1 MPIVE
6 KKDAFLD
13 AINVAAT
20 ARGWME
26 KTKKRKLICHIQNL
40 EIDMDRELSSLSRNQ
55 SIHPTEGGKD
65 GDEDKDWEGYVLPR
79 SPLWRH
85 VDVYVDI

>member
-1 MPIVE
+1 M
-6 KKDAFLD
+6 
-13 AINVAAT
+13 AAT

-65 GDEDKDWEGYVLPR
+65 GDLNVEDLEQLFL
-79 SPLWRH
+79 SLS
-85 VDVYVDI
+85 